1 MISARCAV
9 VGAGLAGASATW
21 RLAAS
26 GVETV
31 LLEARTP
38 AHDGGSSHGS
48 ARIFRHAYPDP
59 EYVALTVRALAG
71 WRELSAAAGAGLL
84 RTTGGLD
91 TGAGRDLPA
100 IAAALDTA
108 GLEYEL
114 LPAAAAGERWPQ
126 LAFGTDVLYQPGAGV
141 VDAAAA
147 VTAMVSLAGAA
158 GAQVRTGW
166 RLAGLERR
174 GGGAGWRLTPRD
186 GGEPVECELLVLCAG
201 PWLPELVRAAELAPV
216 RAALPDL
223 RVTQQSVVH
232 FPFPGDAPADWPV
245 WVHKDELDV
254 YALPGGRDA
263 GHHGFKI
270 AEHDAGRPV
279 TATTRDGVVDPAARR
294 RLVDYVRRF
303 LPGVPPEPYA
313 ATTCL
318 YTSTP
323 DADFV
328 LDRVGDVVMV
338 SACSGHGAKFAPLV
352 GELAADLAAGR
363 DTPRRFRRLGSPP

>member
-1 MISARCAV
+1 M
-9 VGAGLAGASATW
+9 VGAGLAGASAAW

-26 GVETV
+26 GVETA

-48 ARIFRHAYPDP
+48 ARIFRHAYADP

-71 WRELSAAAGAGLL
+71 WRELARAAGTELL

-91 TGAGRDLPA
+91 LGPGRDLPA
-100 IAAALDTA
+100 IAVALDGA

-114 LPAAAAGERWPQ
+114 LPASAAAGRWPH
-126 LAFGTDVLYQPGAGV
+126 LAFAADVLYQPAAGV
-141 VDAAAA
+141 VDAESA
-147 VTAMVSLAGAA
+147 VTAMVSLAQAA
-158 GAQVRTGW
+158 GAQVRTSW
-166 RLAGLERR
+166 RLAGVERR
-174 GGGAGWRLTPRD
+174 GAGWLLTPS
-186 GGEPVECELLVLCAG
+186 GEGEPVECELLVLCAG
-201 PWLPELVRAAELAPV
+201 AWLPELARAAELAPV

-232 FPFPGDAPADWPV
+232 FPFPDGVDGAGWPV
-245 WVHKDELDV
+245 WVHKDELNV

-263 GHHGFKI
+263 GHGGFKI
-270 AEHDAGRPV
+270 AEHDFGRQV
-279 TATTRDGVVDPAARR
+279 TATTRDGVVEPAARQ

-313 ATTCL
+313 TTTCL

-323 DADFV
+323 DDDFIV
-328 LDRVGDVVMV
+328 DRLGDVIVV
-338 SACSGHGAKFAPLV
+338 SACSGHGAKFAPLL
-352 GELAADLAAGR
+352 GELVTDLVAGL